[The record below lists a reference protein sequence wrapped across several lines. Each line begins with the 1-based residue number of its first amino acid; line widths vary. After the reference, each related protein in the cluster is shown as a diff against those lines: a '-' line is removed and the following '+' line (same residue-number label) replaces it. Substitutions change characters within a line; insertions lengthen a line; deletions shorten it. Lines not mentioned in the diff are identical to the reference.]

1 MITRAIV
8 AATAAL
14 SGTAAFA
21 AVPEAVKTAIS
32 TAQADAVEV
41 AGLVFAAIVAVY
53 AFKLLRRAL

>member
-1 MITRAIV
+1 MLKKASIG
-8 AATAAL
+8 AAL
-14 SGTAAFA
+14 AVMGTSAFA

-32 TAQADAVEV
+32 TAQTDAVEV